1 MLMIQEKRHVNIKS
15 KPVHVKRTLALR
27 WLCPQLAVGK
37 PLNPVHHIR
46 TLHGRRFPPWA
57 SEASPV
63 VTSHAIHDDPSR
75 VSSWTLKR
83 SRV

>member
-1 MLMIQEKRHVNIKS
+1 MLMIQEKLHVNIKS

-46 TLHGRRFPPWA
+46 TLHGRRFPPGQAKRPRSLPPMPYMMIHRA
-57 SEASPV
+57 SR
-63 VTSHAIHDDPSR
+63 HGH
-75 VSSWTLKR
+75 
-83 SRV
+83 